1 MQSLPSV
8 MNRTH
13 LRPSAHRIMPQAVT
27 ERGFSMIELLLVLVM
42 MAVILAI
49 VVPSTSRGFRR
60 TTARAAADEFLSAHM
75 LARSLALRYGRVS
88 QLHIEPSEARVRVE
102 VDTGSTPGV
111 ATPVSVV
118 RYIAD
123 GDVTLD
129 SDRSVLC
136 FDLRG
141 LPTTRG
147 PCEPADATVVF
158 SLYGESDTIW
168 ISPLG
173 EVRQ

>member
-1 MQSLPSV
+1 MLQ
-8 MNRTH
+8 
-13 LRPSAHRIMPQAVT
+13 QAVS
-27 ERGFSMIELLLVLVM
+27 EYGYSLIELLIVLVM
-42 MAVILAI
+42 MAVILSI
-49 VVPSTSRGFRR
+49 VVPATGREFRR
-60 TTARAAADEFLSAHM
+60 TATRAAADEFLSAHM
-75 LARSLALRYGRVS
+75 LARSLALRHGRVS
-88 QLHIEPSEARVRVE
+88 EMHIEAAESRVRIE

-111 ATPVSVV
+111 ATPVRVV
-118 RYIAD
+118 RYIAN
-123 GDVTLD
+123 GDLTLE

-147 PCEPADATVVF
+147 PCEPADATVIF
-158 SLYGESDTIW
+158 SLPGDSDTIW